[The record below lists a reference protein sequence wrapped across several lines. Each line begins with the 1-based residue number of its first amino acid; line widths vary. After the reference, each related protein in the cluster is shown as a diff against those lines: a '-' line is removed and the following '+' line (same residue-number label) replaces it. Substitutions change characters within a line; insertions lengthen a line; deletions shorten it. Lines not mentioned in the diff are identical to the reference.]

1 MKSLLK
7 TLICVAGAAVLFASS
22 AQAATVTATTTDPVA
37 AILNP
42 LADASSG
49 TVYENVTGSV
59 SGVRRSPWDT
69 VAGLGNSPYT
79 SVSKDSSATYLLG
92 SLMNTLTFMWGSVD
106 TYNEIK
112 FFNGAN
118 EVDSVVGQQV
128 LNIPAPEGSGFA
140 VVSILTD
147 VMFDKIQFLSYDKN
161 AFEYANIQVSAVP
174 LPAALPLYGA
184 GMALMGFLGWRKRK
198 AAANA

>member
-7 TLICVAGAAVLFASS
+7 TLICVAGAAVLFATS
-22 AQAATVTATTTDPVA
+22 AQAATVTATTDAPLVAIANPVA
-37 AILNP
+37 AP
-42 LADASSG
+42 VSG
-49 TVYENVTGSV
+49 TVYNNVTGSQ
-59 SGVRRSPWDT
+59 SDRRSPWDT
-69 VAGLGNSPYT
+69 VAGLEDSVYS
-79 SVSKDSSATYLLG
+79 SVSANSSATYLLG

-128 LNIPAPEGSGFA
+128 LDIPAPEGVGFA
-140 VVSILTD
+140 VVTILTD
-147 VMFDKIQFLSYDKN
+147 VMFDKIQFFSYNKN
-161 AFEYANIQVSAVP
+161 AFEYANIEVSAVP